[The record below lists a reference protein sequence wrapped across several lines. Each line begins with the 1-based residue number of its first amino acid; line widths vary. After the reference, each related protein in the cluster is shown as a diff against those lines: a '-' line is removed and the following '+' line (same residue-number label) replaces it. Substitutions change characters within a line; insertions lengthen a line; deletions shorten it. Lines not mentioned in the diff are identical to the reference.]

1 MVADVSMAWCRG
13 VSFGALAQTRRL
25 PWRDGSTRRRSTRSG
40 VEAMKEG
47 KPNSS
52 VNNVRK
58 SVLRLPKAAH
68 ADVAQ
73 TDARGVAS
81 TSRGP
86 QIRGRGDEA
95 VAASYGDE
103 NASMVFVQEHLEK
116 MYVLNNSDD
125 EEGVGTESAAHV
137 SLQQDIDTLRNS
149 MQDVDALLED
159 LQMLDEELESA
170 LSSARKELG
179 DVDGEKKN
187 KKKEEEKVVA
197 PAATMAINEDMRTV
211 RSNVLSTGESSSRS
225 HVRSKRGA
233 MGARSTQ
240 KAAGQSSS
248 RSSRLKR
255 WGATSGGN
263 DESIVRGAK
272 DGQKLTAEEE
282 AELAESNP
290 EEFLA
295 SINRH
300 QLLTAEQE
308 KQLASFVQRRVE
320 LEDAAKVLA
329 KSLKRLPSEK
339 EWAEVAD
346 IEPEQLRQELWRG
359 QQAREHMIACNMRLV
374 VSIAKRYV
382 GRGMAL
388 QDLVAEGVQ
397 GLKRSVDK
405 FDPSKGFKFSTYAHW
420 WIRQAVT
427 RSISDQ
433 GRVVRLPVHLHEQ
446 LARVR
451 KVEEELCESLGRTPT
466 AEEVAAHSSLSFKK
480 LAALYKTFR
489 TPTSYETPNPADAE
503 DGRNQTDEYIVD
515 ESVEDPF
522 VYAARKMLQLELDE
536 VLNTLE
542 PREANIIRL
551 RYGLVDGR
559 ECTLEEVGQVHDLT
573 RERIR
578 QLEVKTIKKLKSPS
592 RIQHFSAQNV

>member
-1 MVADVSMAWCRG
+1 M
-13 VSFGALAQTRRL
+13 
-25 PWRDGSTRRRSTRSG
+25 
-40 VEAMKEG
+40 
-47 KPNSS
+47 
-52 VNNVRK
+52 
-58 SVLRLPKAAH
+58 
-68 ADVAQ
+68 
-73 TDARGVAS
+73 
-81 TSRGP
+81 
-86 QIRGRGDEA
+86 
-95 VAASYGDE
+95 
-103 NASMVFVQEHLEK
+103 
-116 MYVLNNSDD
+116 
-125 EEGVGTESAAHV
+125 
-137 SLQQDIDTLRNS
+137 
-149 MQDVDALLED
+149 
-159 LQMLDEELESA
+159 
-170 LSSARKELG
+170 SARQVQSLG
-179 DVDGEKKN
+179 
-187 KKKEEEKVVA
+187 
-197 PAATMAINEDMRTV
+197 MSHSSLI
-211 RSNVLSTGESSSRS
+211 SSSRS
-225 HVRSKRGA
+225 TQQRTQSILGSNASRRLLSHGSRGRVARVPISMAASSHIDTTRVMESDPAVILEKIYTLERKGEEEAPRGIDRALQDVDNLLDELELFGQELGALGDRVVAGESMFGGDEGEEGDGDTEDGARVRARMVKQGNVLPRGERAGTLQVQPSAPGRASQSSGEMRPSVVVGSSSASSSTSSSSSVSSGSASTPLVSSSLRVSKRGKKN
-233 MGARSTQ
+233 GEVRQVRQAR
-240 KAAGQSSS
+240 QSSS
-248 RSSRLKR
+248 RGSRLKR
-255 WGATSGGN
+255 WGAGVDSRVG
-263 DESIVRGAK
+263 
-272 DGQKLTAEEE
+272 E
-282 AELAESNP
+282 AVPGKKEVEVVDPVANP
-290 EEFLA
+290 EAFLA

-300 QLLTAEQE
+300 QLLTADQE
-308 KQLASFVQRRVE
+308 KQLANFVQRRVE
-320 LEDAAKVLA
+320 LEDAARELA
-329 KSLKRLPSEK
+329 KSIKRLPTEA
-339 EWAEVAD
+339 EWAAKVELA
-346 IEPEQLRQELWRG
+346 PATLRQELWRG

-592 RIQHFSAQNV
+592 RIQHFSAQNI

>member
-1 MVADVSMAWCRG
+1 MALCRG
-13 VSFGALAQTRRL
+13 VSLGALAQTRRL
-25 PWRDGSTRRRSTRSG
+25 PWRYTSTRRRNTRSG
-40 VEAMKEG
+40 VEAMKDG
-47 KPNSS
+47 KPNGS

-73 TDARGVAS
+73 TDARGMAS
-81 TSRGP
+81 PSRGP

-95 VAASYGDE
+95 IAASYGDE
-103 NASMVFVQEHLEK
+103 NTSMVFVQEHLEK
-116 MYVLNNSDD
+116 MYVLNNSDG

-179 DVDGEKKN
+179 GVDEE
-187 KKKEEEKVVA
+187 KKEEKEAKVVVA
-197 PAATMAINEDMRTV
+197 PAAVSEDMRTV

-240 KAAGQSSS
+240 KAGGQSSS

-255 WGATSGGN
+255 WGAASG
-263 DESIVRGAK
+263 DDVSTVRGGK
-272 DGQKLTAEEE
+272 ETSQKLTAEEE
-282 AELAESNP
+282 AKLAESNP

-308 KQLASFVQRRVE
+308 KQLAGFVQRRVE

-329 KSLKRLPSEK
+329 KSLKRLPNEK
-339 EWAEVAD
+339 EWAEVAE

>member
-1 MVADVSMAWCRG
+1 MHAYSTLLSNVSRPN
-13 VSFGALAQTRRL
+13 VSC
-25 PWRDGSTRRRSTRSG
+25 RSG
-40 VEAMKEG
+40 RRVARI
-47 KPNSS
+47 PVS
-52 VNNVRK
+52 
-58 SVLRLPKAAH
+58 KAASIDS
-68 ADVAQ
+68 ATNVVESD
-73 TDARGVAS
+73 D
-81 TSRGP
+81 P
-86 QIRGRGDEA
+86 A
-95 VAASYGDE
+95 VI
-103 NASMVFVQEHLEK
+103 LEK
-116 MYVLNNSDD
+116 IY
-125 EEGVGTESAAHV
+125 
-137 SLQQDIDTLRNS
+137 SLERKAGGEAPRGIDRAL
-149 MQDVDALLED
+149 QDVDNL
-159 LQMLDEELESA
+159 LDELELFGQ
-170 LSSARKELG
+170 ELG
-179 DVDGEKKN
+179 GLGGRLVA
-187 KKKEEEKVVA
+187 EEVEMESEGVVG
-197 PAATMAINEDMRTV
+197 V
-211 RSNVLSTGESSSRS
+211 GVG
-225 HVRSKRGA
+225 
-233 MGARSTQ
+233 
-240 KAAGQSSS
+240 GQSSGQGVEKRGNVIPRESGLAGVTAVLGGVRGPESLPGVLRSTSTLSSSSSSPSSSPSSSSSSPPSSPPSSSSKPLVLSSMRVAKRGRKSGDARQARRAGQASS
-248 RSSRLKR
+248 RASRLKR
-255 WGATSGGN
+255 WGTGSAGSAGSGAPS
-263 DESIVRGAK
+263 DESQV
-272 DGQKLTAEEE
+272 EELDPV
-282 AELAESNP
+282 ANP
-290 EEFLA
+290 EAFLA

-308 KQLASFVQRRVE
+308 KQLANFVQRRVA
-320 LEDAAKVLA
+320 LEDAARELA
-329 KSLKRLPSEK
+329 KSIKRLPTEG
-339 EWAEVAD
+339 EWAAKVELA
-346 IEPEQLRQELWRG
+346 PAALRQELWRG

-466 AEEVAAHSSLSFKK
+466 AEEVAAHCSLSFKK

-515 ESVEDPF
+515 EGVEDPF

-592 RIQHFSAQNV
+592 RIQHFSAQNI

>member
-1 MVADVSMAWCRG
+1 MVVRGQQGACGGLAQGRRLLARPCCRSEATGGSLRG
-13 VSFGALAQTRRL
+13 VA
-25 PWRDGSTRRRSTRSG
+25 W
-40 VEAMKEG
+40 K
-47 KPNSS
+47 KHSS
-52 VNNVRK
+52 VDDMKMRVG
-58 SVLRLPKAAH
+58 LRLPTKRCAAH
-68 ADVAQ
+68 ADVDTQ
-73 TDARGVAS
+73 TSSGS
-81 TSRGP
+81 
-86 QIRGRGDEA
+86 
-95 VAASYGDE
+95 
-103 NASMVFVQEHLEK
+103 VQEHLEK
-116 MYVLNNSDD
+116 LYTLDNGAMN
-125 EEGVGTESAAHV
+125 GTSSQTAAIDSA
-137 SLQQDIDTLRNS
+137 

-170 LSSARKELG
+170 LVSARGEGSTKATIAGGVKE
-179 DVDGEKKN
+179 DAKATSTTMVHRSTPGEGQT
-187 KKKEEEKVVA
+187 VV
-197 PAATMAINEDMRTV
+197 V
-211 RSNVLSTGESSSRS
+211 KSNVLEIQSEKVSSRGAWTLETRKSSS
-225 HVRSKRGA
+225 
-233 MGARSTQ
+233 
-240 KAAGQSSS
+240 SSS
-248 RSSRLKR
+248 SSTRVKGQRSSRGSRLKR
-255 WGATSGGN
+255 WGAIS
-263 DESIVRGAK
+263 DVRGASK
-272 DGQKLTAEEE
+272 QEKLTPEKE
-282 AELAESNP
+282 AELARDNP

-300 QLLTAEQE
+300 HLLTAEQE
-308 KQLASFVQRRVE
+308 KQLAGFVQRRVE
-320 LEDAAKVLA
+320 LEDTAKELA
-329 KSLKRLPSEK
+329 KSLKRLPSEG
-339 EWAEVAD
+339 EWAHKAGL
-346 IEPEQLRQELWRG
+346 EPEALRQELWRG

-592 RIQHFSAQNV
+592 RIQHFSSQNV

>member
-1 MVADVSMAWCRG
+1 MEALDTDLA
-13 VSFGALAQTRRL
+13 GALQKIYELEERRERGEGG
-25 PWRDGSTRRRSTRSG
+25 RDAGGIEGIMGDADDLLGELNELFDSTKMGGMDGGGRDEVAVEEMEMEMVEERTVEEEMRNGNSGNVIQSGGLSGIQSRQERDAVGSTHSHSLAYYLSEDSEQMLENLDAVMVTSSL
-40 VEAMKEG
+40 KQG
-47 KPNSS
+47 KKGGPGKRGGKQGR
-52 VNNVRK
+52 VR
-58 SVLRLPKAAH
+58 
-68 ADVAQ
+68 
-73 TDARGVAS
+73 GGNAS
-81 TSRGP
+81 
-86 QIRGRGDEA
+86 GRGA
-95 VAASYGDE
+95 
-103 NASMVFVQEHLEK
+103 
-116 MYVLNNSDD
+116 
-125 EEGVGTESAAHV
+125 
-137 SLQQDIDTLRNS
+137 
-149 MQDVDALLED
+149 
-159 LQMLDEELESA
+159 
-170 LSSARKELG
+170 
-179 DVDGEKKN
+179 
-187 KKKEEEKVVA
+187 
-197 PAATMAINEDMRTV
+197 
-211 RSNVLSTGESSSRS
+211 
-225 HVRSKRGA
+225 
-233 MGARSTQ
+233 
-240 KAAGQSSS
+240 
-248 RSSRLKR
+248 RLKR
-255 WGATSGGN
+255 WGATCGAGG
-263 DESIVRGAK
+263 DHVASTRAAAIEESPRA
-272 DGQKLTAEEE
+272 AN
-282 AELAESNP
+282 ESLPSQSP

-295 SINRH
+295 TINRH
-300 QLLTAEQE
+300 NLLTADQE
-308 KQLASFVQRRVE
+308 KQLAAYVQRRVE
-320 LEDAAKVLA
+320 LEDAARELA
-329 KSLKRLPSEK
+329 KSIHRLPTEA
-339 EWAEVAD
+339 EWAQHVSLPPA
-346 IEPEQLRQELWRG
+346 QLRQELWRG

-451 KVEEELCESLGRTPT
+451 KVEEELCEKLGRTPT
-466 AEEVAAHSSLSFKK
+466 AEEVAAQSSLSFKK

-592 RIQHFSAQNV
+592 RIQHFSAQNI

>member
-1 MVADVSMAWCRG
+1 MSVDMGLLKCS
-13 VSFGALAQTRRL
+13 ALSGGLPQTRRL
-25 PWRDGSTRRRSTRSG
+25 PPSQATLLRHWTQKSARWCGI
-40 VEAMKEG
+40 EAMKDG
-47 KPNSS
+47 NPGYI
-52 VNNVRK
+52 RK
-58 SVLRLPKAAH
+58 SSMLRLPQA
-68 ADVAQ
+68 AQ
-73 TDARGVAS
+73 TDIADVGPPSTSGNGKQRRSQAGGVAS
-81 TSRGP
+81 GDTS
-86 QIRGRGDEA
+86 I
-95 VAASYGDE
+95 
-103 NASMVFVQEHLEK
+103 VFVQEHLEK
-116 MYVLNNSDD
+116 LYILEDD
-125 EEGVGTESAAHV
+125 DTEGGVDATSAKA
-137 SLQQDIDTLRNS
+137 L
-149 MQDVDALLED
+149 QDVDALLED

-170 LSSARKELG
+170 LLSARKELK
-179 DVDGEKKN
+179 DLSKPN
-187 KKKEEEKVVA
+187 KEEEAAVLGKKNAVA
-197 PAATMAINEDMRTV
+197 AANKDESIK
-211 RSNVLSTGESSSRS
+211 SNVLATGEMSQTRVKSRRGRTSKTASSR
-225 HVRSKRGA
+225 RSQGE
-233 MGARSTQ
+233 
-240 KAAGQSSS
+240 SS

-255 WGATSGGN
+255 WGAVSS
-263 DESIVRGAK
+263 EAK
-272 DGQKLTAEEE
+272 TTHAKPEKLSAE
-282 AELAESNP
+282 AEADFAMAHP

-308 KQLASFVQRRVE
+308 KQLARFVQRRVE
-320 LEDAAKVLA
+320 LENAGKALGKA
-329 KSLKRLPSEK
+329 MKRLPSEN
-339 EWAEVAD
+339 EWAENVGLNTD
-346 IEPEQLRQELWRG
+346 TLRQELWRG

-489 TPTSYETPNPADAE
+489 SPTSYETPNPSDAE
-503 DGRNQTDEYIVD
+503 DGRNLTDEYIVD
-515 ESVEDPF
+515 EGVEDPF

>member
-1 MVADVSMAWCRG
+1 MSARHVLSLG
-13 VSFGALAQTRRL
+13 NPHTLAV
-25 PWRDGSTRRRSTRSG
+25 PAARSTRMHAYSTLLSNVSRPNVSCRSG
-40 VEAMKEG
+40 RRVARI
-47 KPNSS
+47 PVS
-52 VNNVRK
+52 
-58 SVLRLPKAAH
+58 KAASIDS
-68 ADVAQ
+68 ATNVVESD
-73 TDARGVAS
+73 D
-81 TSRGP
+81 P
-86 QIRGRGDEA
+86 A
-95 VAASYGDE
+95 VI
-103 NASMVFVQEHLEK
+103 LEK
-116 MYVLNNSDD
+116 IY
-125 EEGVGTESAAHV
+125 
-137 SLQQDIDTLRNS
+137 SLERKAGGEAPRGIDRAL
-149 MQDVDALLED
+149 QDVDNL
-159 LQMLDEELESA
+159 LDELELFGQ
-170 LSSARKELG
+170 ELG
-179 DVDGEKKN
+179 GLGGRLVA
-187 KKKEEEKVVA
+187 EEVEMEGVVG
-197 PAATMAINEDMRTV
+197 V
-211 RSNVLSTGESSSRS
+211 GVG
-225 HVRSKRGA
+225 
-233 MGARSTQ
+233 
-240 KAAGQSSS
+240 GQSSGQGVEKRGNVIPRESGLAGVTAVSGGVRGPESLPGVLRSTSTLSSSPSSPSSSPSSPPSSPPSSSSKPLVLSSMRVAKRGRKSGDARQARRAGQASS
-248 RSSRLKR
+248 RASRLKR
-255 WGATSGGN
+255 WGTGSAGSAGSGAPS
-263 DESIVRGAK
+263 DESQV
-272 DGQKLTAEEE
+272 EELDPV
-282 AELAESNP
+282 ANP
-290 EEFLA
+290 EAFLA

-308 KQLASFVQRRVE
+308 KQLANFVQRRVA
-320 LEDAAKVLA
+320 LEDAARELA
-329 KSLKRLPSEK
+329 KSIKRLPTEG
-339 EWAEVAD
+339 EWAAKVELA
-346 IEPEQLRQELWRG
+346 PAALRQELWRG

-466 AEEVAAHSSLSFKK
+466 AEEVAAHCSLSFKK

-515 ESVEDPF
+515 EGVEDPF

-592 RIQHFSAQNV
+592 RIQHFSAQNI

>member
-1 MVADVSMAWCRG
+1 M
-13 VSFGALAQTRRL
+13 LAQPRRQGGGGAML
-25 PWRDGSTRRRSTRSG
+25 GLVGSS
-40 VEAMKEG
+40 
-47 KPNSS
+47 
-52 VNNVRK
+52 
-58 SVLRLPKAAH
+58 
-68 ADVAQ
+68 
-73 TDARGVAS
+73 ARGVGRIGQNARCIQS
-81 TSRGP
+81 QSSRFDGDM
-86 QIRGRGDEA
+86 GRGEGLKA
-95 VAASYGDE
+95 KATNPSVGAAS
-103 NASMVFVQEHLEK
+103 ASLAETQDNLMSMQEHLEK
-116 MYVLNNSDD
+116 LYILEEKSEIDVEGSNSSRAQAL
-125 EEGVGTESAAHV
+125 E
-137 SLQQDIDTLRNS
+137 
-149 MQDVDALLED
+149 DVDALLED
-159 LQMLDEELESA
+159 LQGLDEEIESVLQA
-170 LSSARKELG
+170 AQAELRDLKDSVKIGVKKESKRTGELYMENTKAKSSIVRSTN
-179 DVDGEKKN
+179 VSKN
-187 KKKEEEKVVA
+187 KLRSGNKLKVSQEAVE
-197 PAATMAINEDMRTV
+197 PNESPLKG
-211 RSNVLSTGESSSRS
+211 RSNAIASDHLSVLGPRAPKQKVKSST
-225 HVRSKRGA
+225 VTK
-233 MGARSTQ
+233 ST
-240 KAAGQSSS
+240 

-255 WGATSGGN
+255 WGNGACPDDAQGRAMNSKANFSG
-263 DESIVRGAK
+263 DEGET
-272 DGQKLTAEEE
+272 L
-282 AELAESNP
+282 LM
-290 EEFLA
+290 

-300 QLLTAEQE
+300 QLLTGEQE
-308 KQLASFVQRRVE
+308 KQLATMVQRRVE
-320 LEDAAKVLA
+320 LETVGKKLA
-329 KSLKRLPSEK
+329 KSLKRLPTET
-339 EWAEVAD
+339 EWANSMNID
-346 IEPEQLRQELWRG
+346 CSILKKELWRG

-451 KVEEELCESLGRTPT
+451 KVEEELSESLGRAPT
-466 AEEVAAHSSLSFKK
+466 AEEVASHCSLSHKK
-480 LAALYKTFR
+480 LASLYKTFR
-489 TPTSYETPNPADAE
+489 PPTSYETPNPADAE

-551 RYGLVDGR
+551 RYGLVDGK

>member
-1 MVADVSMAWCRG
+1 MCGLAQGRRLLTRTCCRG
-13 VSFGALAQTRRL
+13 EAPSTSMYVATLRKNGSFRNI
-25 PWRDGSTRRRSTRSG
+25 
-40 VEAMKEG
+40 KG
-47 KPNSS
+47 KPG
-52 VNNVRK
+52 
-58 SVLRLPKAAH
+58 LRAPTRTWAAH
-68 ADVAQ
+68 ADVDTQ
-73 TDARGVAS
+73 TSSGS
-81 TSRGP
+81 
-86 QIRGRGDEA
+86 
-95 VAASYGDE
+95 
-103 NASMVFVQEHLEK
+103 VQEHLEK
-116 MYVLNNSDD
+116 LYILDNESS
-125 EEGVGTESAAHV
+125 GSKQTSAIESA
-137 SLQQDIDTLRNS
+137 

-170 LSSARKELG
+170 LVSAQVDFKPKEPA
-179 DVDGEKKN
+179 EKKQGSKGQKN
-187 KKKEEEKVVA
+187 SVHATVVK
-197 PAATMAINEDMRTV
+197 
-211 RSNVLSTGESSSRS
+211 SNVLEIQSQKVSTRAAVKLSEERKRSPMPSSSSRS
-225 HVRSKRGA
+225 KGQRPSRG
-233 MGARSTQ
+233 
-240 KAAGQSSS
+240 
-248 RSSRLKR
+248 SRLKR
-255 WGATSGGN
+255 WGAIST
-263 DESIVRGAK
+263 ETRGEK
-272 DGQKLTAEEE
+272 GKVEKLTPEKE
-282 AELAESNP
+282 AELARDNP
-290 EEFLA
+290 EVFLA

-308 KQLASFVQRRVE
+308 KQLARFVQRRVE
-320 LEDAAKVLA
+320 LEDTAKELG
-329 KSLKRLPSEK
+329 KSLKRLPSEI
-339 EWAEVAD
+339 EWAHKVGL
-346 IEPEQLRQELWRG
+346 EPEALRQELWRG

-489 TPTSYETPNPADAE
+489 TPTSYETPNPTDAE

>member
-1 MVADVSMAWCRG
+1 MSARHVLSLG
-13 VSFGALAQTRRL
+13 NPHTLAV
-25 PWRDGSTRRRSTRSG
+25 PAARSTRMHAYSTLLSNVSRPNVSCRSG
-40 VEAMKEG
+40 RRVARI
-47 KPNSS
+47 PVS
-52 VNNVRK
+52 
-58 SVLRLPKAAH
+58 KAASIDS
-68 ADVAQ
+68 ATNVVESD
-73 TDARGVAS
+73 D
-81 TSRGP
+81 P
-86 QIRGRGDEA
+86 A
-95 VAASYGDE
+95 VI
-103 NASMVFVQEHLEK
+103 LEK
-116 MYVLNNSDD
+116 IY
-125 EEGVGTESAAHV
+125 
-137 SLQQDIDTLRNS
+137 SLERKAGGEAPRGIDRAL
-149 MQDVDALLED
+149 QDVDNL
-159 LQMLDEELESA
+159 LDELELFGQ
-170 LSSARKELG
+170 ELG
-179 DVDGEKKN
+179 GLGGRLVA
-187 KKKEEEKVVA
+187 EEVEMEMEMEGVVG
-197 PAATMAINEDMRTV
+197 V
-211 RSNVLSTGESSSRS
+211 GVG
-225 HVRSKRGA
+225 VG
-233 MGARSTQ
+233 
-240 KAAGQSSS
+240 GQSSGQGVEKRGNVIPRESGLAGVTAVSGGLRGPESLPGVLRSTSTLSSSSSSSPSSPSSSPSSPPSSLPSSSSTPLVLSSMRVAKRGRKSGDARQARRAGQASS
-248 RSSRLKR
+248 RASRLKR
-255 WGATSGGN
+255 WGTGSAGSGAPS
-263 DESIVRGAK
+263 DESQV
-272 DGQKLTAEEE
+272 EELDPV
-282 AELAESNP
+282 ANP
-290 EEFLA
+290 EAFLA

-308 KQLASFVQRRVE
+308 KQLANFVQRRVA
-320 LEDAAKVLA
+320 LEDAARELA
-329 KSLKRLPSEK
+329 KSIKRLPTEG
-339 EWAEVAD
+339 EWAAKVELA
-346 IEPEQLRQELWRG
+346 PAALRQELWRG

-466 AEEVAAHSSLSFKK
+466 AEEVAAHCSLSFKK

-515 ESVEDPF
+515 EGVEDPF

-592 RIQHFSAQNV
+592 RIQHFSAQNI

>member
-1 MVADVSMAWCRG
+1 MSAHHVLSLGKSHTSVI
-13 VSFGALAQTRRL
+13 
-25 PWRDGSTRRRSTRSG
+25 STPRSTRNH
-40 VEAMKEG
+40 AHFML
-47 KPNSS
+47 SS
-52 VNNVRK
+52 NAPRRYVSCWSSRRVARIPV
-58 SVLRLPKAAH
+58 SKAASIDSSATH
-68 ADVAQ
+68 VVESDDPAM
-73 TDARGVAS
+73 
-81 TSRGP
+81 
-86 QIRGRGDEA
+86 I
-95 VAASYGDE
+95 
-103 NASMVFVQEHLEK
+103 LEK
-116 MYVLNNSDD
+116 IYTLERKGG
-125 EEGVGTESAAHV
+125 EEAPRG
-137 SLQQDIDTLRNS
+137 IDRAL
-149 MQDVDALLED
+149 QDVDNL
-159 LQMLDEELESA
+159 LDELELFGQ
-170 LSSARKELG
+170 ELG
-179 DVDGEKKN
+179 GLGERLVADEVEIGEGMGVTGVKVDGPSSGHGLAQRVEK
-187 KKKEEEKVVA
+187 
-197 PAATMAINEDMRTV
+197 RG
-211 RSNVLSTGESSSRS
+211 NVIPRGESSLAGVAGGLRGSESITGLPGLSSKSSASSIPLVSSSLR
-225 HVRSKRGA
+225 VAKRGRKS
-233 MGARSTQ
+233 GDSRQARR
-240 KAAGQSSS
+240 SSHAS
-248 RSSRLKR
+248 GRASRLKR
-255 WGATSGGN
+255 WGTGSVGAAGLNTSSAG
-263 DESIVRGAK
+263 DR
-272 DGQKLTAEEE
+272 DPEEE
-282 AELAESNP
+282 LDPVAHP
-290 EEFLA
+290 EAFLA

-308 KQLASFVQRRVE
+308 KQLANFVQRRVA
-320 LEDAAKVLA
+320 LEDAARELA
-329 KSLKRLPSEK
+329 KSIKRLPTEV
-339 EWAEVAD
+339 EWAAKVQLA
-346 IEPEQLRQELWRG
+346 PAALRQELWRG

-388 QDLVAEGVQ
+388 QHLVAEGVQ

-466 AEEVAAHSSLSFKK
+466 AEEVAAHCSLSFKK

-515 ESVEDPF
+515 EGVEDPF

-592 RIQHFSAQNV
+592 RIQHFSAQNI

>member
-1 MVADVSMAWCRG
+1 M
-13 VSFGALAQTRRL
+13 LAQPRRQGGGGAML
-25 PWRDGSTRRRSTRSG
+25 GLVGSSSRVFGRVVQNARCIQSQSSRFDGDLGRGEGLKAKATNPSVGAASASLAETQDNLMSMQEQLEKLYILEEKSEMD
-40 VEAMKEG
+40 VEG
-47 KPNSS
+47 SNSS
-52 VNNVRK
+52 R
-58 SVLRLPKAAH
+58 
-68 ADVAQ
+68 
-73 TDARGVAS
+73 ARA
-81 TSRGP
+81 
-86 QIRGRGDEA
+86 
-95 VAASYGDE
+95 
-103 NASMVFVQEHLEK
+103 LE
-116 MYVLNNSDD
+116 
-125 EEGVGTESAAHV
+125 
-137 SLQQDIDTLRNS
+137 
-149 MQDVDALLED
+149 DVDALLED
-159 LQMLDEELESA
+159 LQGLDEEIESVLLA
-170 LSSARKELG
+170 AQAELRDLKDSVKNGGKKDSKRAGELYMEDTKAKSSIVRSTS
-179 DVDGEKKN
+179 VS
-187 KKKEEEKVVA
+187 KKKLRSGNTLKASEEAVDSNESPLKGKSNVVA
-197 PAATMAINEDMRTV
+197 SEFSVLGPRGQKQKVKSATVTK
-211 RSNVLSTGESSSRS
+211 ST
-225 HVRSKRGA
+225 
-233 MGARSTQ
+233 
-240 KAAGQSSS
+240 

-255 WGATSGGN
+255 WGNAACS
-263 DESIVRGAK
+263 DEARGRDLNSKSDLLEDEGEALLMSI
-272 DGQKLTAEEE
+272 
-282 AELAESNP
+282 S
-290 EEFLA
+290 
-295 SINRH
+295 RH

-308 KQLASFVQRRVE
+308 KQLATMVQRRVE
-320 LEDAAKVLA
+320 LETVGKKLA
-329 KSLKRLPSEK
+329 KSLKRLPTET
-339 EWAEVAD
+339 EWANSVNID
-346 IEPEQLRQELWRG
+346 CSILKKELWRG

-451 KVEEELCESLGRTPT
+451 KVEEELSESLGRAPT
-466 AEEVAAHSSLSFKK
+466 AEEVASHCSLSHKK
-480 LAALYKTFR
+480 LASLYKTFR
-489 TPTSYETPNPADAE
+489 PPTSYETPNPADAE

-551 RYGLVDGR
+551 RYGLVDGK

>member
-1 MVADVSMAWCRG
+1 MVLRGTEGACGGLAQGRRLLTRACCRG
-13 VSFGALAQTRRL
+13 ETTGSSMHVVTWRKTRSFYTGKTRPGLSAPTRR
-25 PWRDGSTRRRSTRSG
+25 W
-40 VEAMKEG
+40 
-47 KPNSS
+47 
-52 VNNVRK
+52 
-58 SVLRLPKAAH
+58 AAH
-68 ADVAQ
+68 ADIDTQ
-73 TDARGVAS
+73 AS
-81 TSRGP
+81 SG
-86 QIRGRGDEA
+86 
-95 VAASYGDE
+95 S
-103 NASMVFVQEHLEK
+103 VQHLEK
-116 MYVLNNSDD
+116 LYILDNDARDGSQ
-125 EEGVGTESAAHV
+125 TAAIESA
-137 SLQQDIDTLRNS
+137 

-159 LQMLDEELESA
+159 LQLLDEELESA
-170 LSSARKELG
+170 LVSAQKDFKAKESAGKKTKAQSSS
-179 DVDGEKKN
+179 VQST
-187 KKKEEEKVVA
+187 VVK
-197 PAATMAINEDMRTV
+197 
-211 RSNVLSTGESSSRS
+211 SNVLEIQSKKVSTRAPLKLSDERKQSSVSSSSSRTKGQRPS
-225 HVRSKRGA
+225 RG
-233 MGARSTQ
+233 
-240 KAAGQSSS
+240 
-248 RSSRLKR
+248 SRLKR
-255 WGATSGGN
+255 WGAIPN
-263 DESIVRGAK
+263 DVRAAK
-272 DGQKLTAEEE
+272 TEKLTPEKE
-282 AELAESNP
+282 AELARDNP

-308 KQLASFVQRRVE
+308 KQLAKFVQRRVE
-320 LEDAAKVLA
+320 LEDTAKELG
-329 KSLKRLPSEK
+329 KSLKRLPSEN
-339 EWAEVAD
+339 EWAQKAGV
-346 IEPEQLRQELWRG
+346 EPEALREELWRG

-592 RIQHFSAQNV
+592 RIQHFSAQNI

>member
-1 MVADVSMAWCRG
+1 MSVDMGLLKCS
-13 VSFGALAQTRRL
+13 ALSGGLPQTRRL
-25 PWRDGSTRRRSTRSG
+25 LPSQATLLRHWTQKSARKCGI
-40 VEAMKEG
+40 EAMKDG
-47 KPNSS
+47 KPNGNPGS
-52 VNNVRK
+52 VRK
-58 SVLRLPKAAH
+58 SSMLRLPQA
-68 ADVAQ
+68 AQ
-73 TDARGVAS
+73 TDIADVGPPSTSGNGKQRRPQAGGVAS
-81 TSRGP
+81 
-86 QIRGRGDEA
+86 GDT
-95 VAASYGDE
+95 
-103 NASMVFVQEHLEK
+103 SMVFVQEHLEK
-116 MYVLNNSDD
+116 LYVLQDDDSDV
-125 EEGVGTESAAHV
+125 GVDATSAKA
-137 SLQQDIDTLRNS
+137 L
-149 MQDVDALLED
+149 QDVDALLED

-170 LSSARKELG
+170 LMSARKEFKDLSKRNKEDSAA
-179 DVDGEKKN
+179 DVKKTAVATAN
-187 KKKEEEKVVA
+187 KDESIK
-197 PAATMAINEDMRTV
+197 
-211 RSNVLSTGESSSRS
+211 SNVLATGEMSQTRVKSRRSRTTKTVSSRAS
-225 HVRSKRGA
+225 
-233 MGARSTQ
+233 Q
-240 KAAGQSSS
+240 GQSS

-255 WGATSGGN
+255 WGAVSS
-263 DESIVRGAK
+263 EAK
-272 DGQKLTAEEE
+272 TTKAKPEKMSAE
-282 AELAESNP
+282 AEADFALTHP

-308 KQLASFVQRRVE
+308 KQLARFVQRRVE
-320 LEDAAKVLA
+320 LENAGKELG
-329 KSLKRLPSEK
+329 KSLKRLPNEN
-339 EWAEVAD
+339 EWAEAVGLNCD
-346 IEPEQLRQELWRG
+346 MLRQELWRG

-489 TPTSYETPNPADAE
+489 SPTSYETPNPSDAE
-503 DGRNQTDEYIVD
+503 DGRNLTDEYIVD
-515 ESVEDPF
+515 EGVEDPF

>member
-1 MVADVSMAWCRG
+1 MNG
-13 VSFGALAQTRRL
+13 LN
-25 PWRDGSTRRRSTRSG
+25 GSAG
-40 VEAMKEG
+40 
-47 KPNSS
+47 
-52 VNNVRK
+52 
-58 SVLRLPKAAH
+58 
-68 ADVAQ
+68 
-73 TDARGVAS
+73 
-81 TSRGP
+81 
-86 QIRGRGDEA
+86 
-95 VAASYGDE
+95 
-103 NASMVFVQEHLEK
+103 
-116 MYVLNNSDD
+116 
-125 EEGVGTESAAHV
+125 
-137 SLQQDIDTLRNS
+137 
-149 MQDVDALLED
+149 
-159 LQMLDEELESA
+159 
-170 LSSARKELG
+170 
-179 DVDGEKKN
+179 DGEV
-187 KKKEEEKVVA
+187 ELDPVA
-197 PAATMAINEDMRTV
+197 
-211 RSNVLSTGESSSRS
+211 
-225 HVRSKRGA
+225 
-233 MGARSTQ
+233 
-240 KAAGQSSS
+240 
-248 RSSRLKR
+248 
-255 WGATSGGN
+255 
-263 DESIVRGAK
+263 
-272 DGQKLTAEEE
+272 
-282 AELAESNP
+282 NP
-290 EEFLA
+290 EAFLA

-300 QLLTAEQE
+300 QLLTADQE
-308 KQLASFVQRRVE
+308 KQLANFVQRRVALENAARE
-320 LEDAAKVLA
+320 LAKSIRRLPTEAEWAAKVELA
-329 KSLKRLPSEK
+329 P
-339 EWAEVAD
+339 AA
-346 IEPEQLRQELWRG
+346 LRQELWRG

-466 AEEVAAHSSLSFKK
+466 AEEVAAHCSLSFKK

-515 ESVEDPF
+515 EGVEDPF

-592 RIQHFSAQNV
+592 RIQHFSAQNI

>member
-1 MVADVSMAWCRG
+1 MSARHVLSLG
-13 VSFGALAQTRRL
+13 NPHTLAV
-25 PWRDGSTRRRSTRSG
+25 PAARSTRMHAYSTLLSNVSRPNVSCRSG
-40 VEAMKEG
+40 RRVARI
-47 KPNSS
+47 PVS
-52 VNNVRK
+52 
-58 SVLRLPKAAH
+58 KAASIDS
-68 ADVAQ
+68 ATNVVESD
-73 TDARGVAS
+73 D
-81 TSRGP
+81 P
-86 QIRGRGDEA
+86 A
-95 VAASYGDE
+95 VI
-103 NASMVFVQEHLEK
+103 LEK
-116 MYVLNNSDD
+116 IY
-125 EEGVGTESAAHV
+125 
-137 SLQQDIDTLRNS
+137 SLERKAGGEAPRGIDRAL
-149 MQDVDALLED
+149 QDVDNL
-159 LQMLDEELESA
+159 LDELELFGQ
-170 LSSARKELG
+170 ELG
-179 DVDGEKKN
+179 GLGGRLVA
-187 KKKEEEKVVA
+187 EEVEMEMEGVVG
-197 PAATMAINEDMRTV
+197 V
-211 RSNVLSTGESSSRS
+211 GVG
-225 HVRSKRGA
+225 VGV
-233 MGARSTQ
+233 G
-240 KAAGQSSS
+240 GQSSGQGVEKRGNVIPRESGLAGVTAVSGGLRGPESLPGVLRSTSTLSSSPSSSPSSLPSSSSTPLVLSSMRVAKRGRKSGDARQARRAGQASS
-248 RSSRLKR
+248 RASRLKR
-255 WGATSGGN
+255 WGTGSAGSAGSGAPS
-263 DESIVRGAK
+263 DESQV
-272 DGQKLTAEEE
+272 EELDPV
-282 AELAESNP
+282 ANP
-290 EEFLA
+290 EAFLA

-308 KQLASFVQRRVE
+308 KQLANFVQRRVA
-320 LEDAAKVLA
+320 LEDAARELA
-329 KSLKRLPSEK
+329 KSIKRLPTEG
-339 EWAEVAD
+339 EWAAKVELA
-346 IEPEQLRQELWRG
+346 PAALRQELWRG

-466 AEEVAAHSSLSFKK
+466 AEEVAAHCSLSFKK

-515 ESVEDPF
+515 EGVEDPF

-592 RIQHFSAQNV
+592 RIQHFSAQNI

>member
-1 MVADVSMAWCRG
+1 MRSPHVPPSKA
-13 VSFGALAQTRRL
+13 AQI
-25 PWRDGSTRRRSTRSG
+25 G
-40 VEAMKEG
+40 VETLDSDLAELMEKIYEMEGEGGGSEKEG
-47 KPNSS
+47 
-52 VNNVRK
+52 
-58 SVLRLPKAAH
+58 
-68 ADVAQ
+68 
-73 TDARGVAS
+73 
-81 TSRGP
+81 
-86 QIRGRGDEA
+86 I
-95 VAASYGDE
+95 
-103 NASMVFVQEHLEK
+103 
-116 MYVLNNSDD
+116 
-125 EEGVGTESAAHV
+125 EGV
-137 SLQQDIDTLRNS
+137 
-149 MQDVDALLED
+149 M
-159 LQMLDEELESA
+159 
-170 LSSARKELG
+170 G
-179 DVDGEKKN
+179 DVDELLNELEMFDREMGTGMNGSNGSNGGFKEQSGKSGNVIPSRPLSLSLRSSPSVSPSPSPTRTSPATTSPEGTLEQETLKQNLLESLEEAYNSVDVSSDDDDAQILENLDAVLVSSSLRGRKKNGKAGAGNGKKN
-187 KKKEEEKVVA
+187 KA
-197 PAATMAINEDMRTV
+197 V
-211 RSNVLSTGESSSRS
+211 RGGNASG
-225 HVRSKRGA
+225 RGA
-233 MGARSTQ
+233 
-240 KAAGQSSS
+240 
-248 RSSRLKR
+248 RLKR
-255 WGATSGGN
+255 WGAGGASAGESAYDNSGSVPAGVVNASFAAN
-263 DESIVRGAK
+263 DDSSSSP
-272 DGQKLTAEEE
+272 QSSL
-282 AELAESNP
+282 SP
-290 EEFLA
+290 EDFLS

-300 QLLTAEQE
+300 NLLTAEQE
-308 KQLASFVQRRVE
+308 KQLASYVQRRVE
-320 LEDAAKVLA
+320 LEDAARSLA
-329 KSLKRLPSEK
+329 KSIHRLPTES
-339 EWAEVAD
+339 EWASHVSLPAAT
-346 IEPEQLRQELWRG
+346 LRQELWRG

-451 KVEEELCESLGRTPT
+451 KVEEELCEKLGRTPT

-489 TPTSYETPNPADAE
+489 TPTSYETPNPSDAE

-592 RIQHFSAQNV
+592 RIQHFSAQNI

>member
-1 MVADVSMAWCRG
+1 MSARHVLSLGNTHTSAMFTPHSARINAHSMLISNASRRHVSGGSSRRFARI
-13 VSFGALAQTRRL
+13 AL
-25 PWRDGSTRRRSTRSG
+25 S
-40 VEAMKEG
+40 
-47 KPNSS
+47 
-52 VNNVRK
+52 
-58 SVLRLPKAAH
+58 KAASIDSS
-68 ADVAQ
+68 ATQVVESD
-73 TDARGVAS
+73 D
-81 TSRGP
+81 P
-86 QIRGRGDEA
+86 A
-95 VAASYGDE
+95 VI
-103 NASMVFVQEHLEK
+103 LEK
-116 MYVLNNSDD
+116 IYTLERKGG
-125 EEGVGTESAAHV
+125 EEAPRG
-137 SLQQDIDTLRNS
+137 IDRAL
-149 MQDVDALLED
+149 QDVDNL
-159 LQMLDEELESA
+159 LDELELFGQ
-170 LSSARKELG
+170 ELG
-179 DVDGEKKN
+179 AFGERSVA
-187 KKKEEEKVVA
+187 EEVSRMEEVGGRSIEEVEKLV
-197 PAATMAINEDMRTV
+197 EKRG
-211 RSNVLSTGESSSRS
+211 NVIPRGESSLGGQPGVSGGLWGSESAVGLSGSSTPASSSTPLVSSSLR
-225 HVRSKRGA
+225 VAKRGRKS
-233 MGARSTQ
+233 GDVRQARRS
-240 KAAGQSSS
+240 GQASS
-248 RSSRLKR
+248 RASRLKR
-255 WGATSGGN
+255 WGAGSTGSAGSRASYNGLN
-263 DESIVRGAK
+263 GLNGLNGSAD
-272 DGQKLTAEEE
+272 DGEV
-282 AELAESNP
+282 ELDPVANP
-290 EEFLA
+290 EAFLA

-300 QLLTAEQE
+300 QLLTADQE
-308 KQLASFVQRRVE
+308 KQLANFVQRRVALENAARE
-320 LEDAAKVLA
+320 LAKSIRRLPTEAEWAAKVELA
-329 KSLKRLPSEK
+329 P
-339 EWAEVAD
+339 AA
-346 IEPEQLRQELWRG
+346 LRQELWRG

-466 AEEVAAHSSLSFKK
+466 AEEVAAHCSLSFKK

-515 ESVEDPF
+515 EGVEDPF

-592 RIQHFSAQNV
+592 RIQHFSAQNI